1 MTSSELRHD
10 LLRNR
15 LRGFWSNFT
24 AAARTECLRNARPEK
39 LQIIVDLRHC
49 PDGRTGSFDGI
60 GLLNGDRWRDAADI
74 VDARLVLS
82 IEELPHVW
90 TKCLDVTSLAFS
102 VNCLEGE
109 TRFTAAA
116 RAGDDGQFS
125 ERKID
130 VDAFQVVL
138 PCAPNLNAIIRHR
151 RNNPLLVPDL
161 RTHWRQFQIAAR
173 FANFPGSARLQ
184 RAGRRILRRRTW
196 IERRRLPGASVHIDP
211 TGSLEVREGRMPS
224 PARRMRAL
232 PRGLQRALQIKP
244 RG

>member
-1 MTSSELRHD
+1 MTEH

-15 LRGFWSNFT
+15 LRCFRPNFT
-24 AAARTECLRNARPEK
+24 IATRTERLRNARPKK
-39 LQIIVDLRHC
+39 LQIIIDLRHC
-49 PDGRTGSFDGI
+49 PDGRAGSFHGVR
-60 GLLNGDRWRDAADI
+60 LLNCDRGRDAAD
-74 VDARLVLS
+74 VVNARLVHS
-82 IEELPHVW
+82 IQELPHVR
-90 TKCLDVTSLAFS
+90 TECLDVTSLAFS

-125 ERKID
+125 QGKID
-130 VDAFQVVL
+130 VDAFEIVL
-138 PCAPNLNAIIRHR
+138 AGAANLNAIIRRR

-173 FANFPGSARLQ
+173 FANFRGSARLQ
-184 RAGRRILRRRTW
+184 RAGRRILRRQTW
-196 IERRRLPGASVHIDP
+196 IERRRLSSALVHIDP